1 MYDILVDVPLS
12 CYTNS
17 PHPHGIAS
25 PLLTVRNHLTHSSS
39 STNTYHVE
47 MVFNYDI
54 LCNQVAG
61 SIDSRLINKNGFVVD
76 LMNDHG
82 ISVKNTQ
89 RRSELSQ
96 SVDSH
101 QADLDLATTIP
112 YYRYD

>member
-1 MYDILVDVPLS
+1 
-12 CYTNS
+12 
-17 PHPHGIAS
+17 
-25 PLLTVRNHLTHSSS
+25 
-39 STNTYHVE
+39 

-82 ISVKNTQ
+82 ISGKNTQ
-89 RRSELSQ
+89 QSELSQ

-101 QADLDLATTIP
+101 QADLDLAATVP
-112 YYRYD
+112 YY